1 MMSYKGISI
10 AFATIC
16 LFLIVAL
23 LPALAGTNPLL
34 QRAEGAQTLKE
45 EIITYNHGDTV
56 LEGYLVYEESVK
68 DKRPGVIIIHE
79 WMGLS
84 EYEKMRAR
92 QIAELGYVAFA
103 ADIYG
108 KGVRPKNADEAAQL
122 AGKFRSD
129 RNLLR
134 ERGQAALSVLQ
145 NHPLIDPERIAT
157 MGYCFGGGA
166 SLELA
171 RSGAPIRG
179 AISFH
184 GNLDTPNPD
193 DAKNIKGSILVLHG
207 ADDPMVPMEQVIAFQ
222 EEMRSANVDW
232 QMIFYGNTVH
242 SFTNPKSG
250 NNPESGVAYNPISE
264 RRSFEAMK
272 AFFNEIFAK

>member
-1 MMSYKGISI
+1 M
-10 AFATIC
+10 
-16 LFLIVAL
+16 
-23 LPALAGTNPLL
+23 
-34 QRAEGAQTLKE
+34 KE
-45 EIITYNHGDTV
+45 EIITYNHEDTV

-145 NHPLIDPERIAT
+145 NHPLVDPERIAT

-242 SFTNPKSG
+242 SFTNPNAG
-250 NNPESGVAYNPISE
+250 NNPEIGVAYNPISE

-272 AFFNEIFAK
+272 AFFDEIFAK

>member
-1 MMSYKGISI
+1 M
-10 AFATIC
+10 
-16 LFLIVAL
+16 
-23 LPALAGTNPLL
+23 
-34 QRAEGAQTLKE
+34 KE

-134 ERGQAALSVLQ
+134 ERGQAALLVLQ
-145 NHPLIDPERIAT
+145 NHPLVDPERIAT

-222 EEMRSANVDW
+222 EEMRNAKVDW

-242 SFTNPKSG
+242 SFTNPNAG
-250 NNPESGVAYNPISE
+250 NNPEIGVAYNPISD

-272 AFFNEIFAK
+272 AFFDEIFAK